1 MDDIIAKLLSYDVP
15 NKELMVYR
23 DNDGTWMA
31 EYVNA
36 DMSDYITASHGI
48 YFGRGASLGAVLE
61 NLLKEVERTN
71 DNPEY

>member
-1 MDDIIAKLLSYDVP
+1 MDDIIAKLLSYNVP
-15 NKELMVYR
+15 NKELAIYR
-23 DNDGTWMA
+23 DDDGLWTA

-36 DMSDYITASHGI
+36 NMTVCINASRGI
-48 YFGRGASLGAVLE
+48 HFSMGASLGAVLE